1 MMNFVS
7 HKLQGSLDS
16 YKSLEQLDFRII
28 TTGVKKLPFF
38 EDDIFLGMQAIN
50 IGLIDQLITQYEY
63 ELLREYNRI
72 EKTPD
77 STMAVSALS
86 QMWIYALYE
95 VLRMWFARKRKC
107 ESLKKEFDSLQEDEE
122 KDEWLK
128 DKDIDDDSNLTAS
141 IQKTQMLRFIHDD
154 EYRKGIDNTHQNLEE
169 IFRGVELIRIN
180 LAKHEAPK
188 YKKAIP
194 KSPGY
199 GRINDWCGSL
209 DFQLLEKNKNYTDI
223 VDNDSYYTTL
233 SRRDIADA
241 LRNFFTNHS

>member
-1 MMNFVS
+1 MMDFVP
-7 HKLQGSLDS
+7 HELQGSLDS

-50 IGLIDQLITQYEY
+50 IGLIDQLITKYEY
-63 ELLREYNRI
+63 ELLREYNQI
-72 EKTPD
+72 EKTPN

-95 VLRMWFARKRKC
+95 VLRMWIARKRK
-107 ESLKKEFDSLQEDEE
+107 FNSLQEDE
-122 KDEWLK
+122 KKLNEWLK
-128 DKDIDDDSNLTAS
+128 DKDIDDDSNLTAN
-141 IQKTQMLRFIHDD
+141 IQKIQMLRFVNDKD
-154 EYRKGIDNTHQNLEE
+154 YRKRIDKTHQNLEK
-169 IFRGVELIRIN
+169 IFHAVELIRIN

-188 YKKAIP
+188 DNKAVP

-199 GRINDWCGSL
+199 GRINEWCGSL

-241 LRNFFTNHS
+241 LRNFFTNL

>member
-1 MMNFVS
+1 MDFIS
-7 HKLQGSLDS
+7 HELQGSLDS

-63 ELLREYNRI
+63 ELLREYNQI

-95 VLRMWFARKRKC
+95 VLRMWRDRKFDFEKLRKNGGVI
-107 ESLKKEFDSLQEDEE
+107 LKANSMT
-122 KDEWLK
+122 
-128 DKDIDDDSNLTAS
+128 DDPLNHT
-141 IQKTQMLRFIHDD
+141 ITIRKKQILRFNDD
-154 EYRKGIDNTHQNLEE
+154 KEYQQQIDTVWNSLEE
-169 IFRGVELIRIN
+169 IYRAIELIRIN
-180 LAKHEAPK
+180 LAKHCAPSK
-188 YKKAIP
+188 DNMISM
-194 KSPGY
+194 SPGY
-199 GRINDWCGSL
+199 GRINEWCGAI
-209 DFQLLEKNKNYTDI
+209 DFQLIAKNENHRDI
-223 VDNDSYYTTL
+223 IDNDSYYTTL